1 MGHNFN
7 VIADNYRR
15 APRRRAKAWPSG
27 CPGWAGG
34 WGPALVGGTVS
45 ANEVLLRLAV
55 PELGGGAPRLFRL
68 SFGMAAFDGRTVLLA
83 VRRVEPRAKA
93 GRLPDTGGPRTRWAV
108 IDLVEASVIFSL
120 DEDIATAAWDGP
132 TAIASRAGSFFLWSR
147 QGTRTLPVE
156 DGTVAHS
163 LAPMGD
169 GRWVAGMASGHV
181 ITFDEHGAQANFRAH
196 SSPVTALAYDH
207 VTRSLATGGQDG
219 RIAVRASAGTKSEL
233 DFGQPVEA
241 LTWLGAGRLVAK
253 VGGAGGR
260 LVVVRPD

>member
-1 MGHNFN
+1 M
-7 VIADNYRR
+7 AE
-15 APRRRAKAWPSG
+15 
-27 CPGWAGG
+27 GG
-34 WGPALVGGTVS
+34 RVAWGPALVGDTVR
-45 ANEVLLRLAV
+45 ANEALLRLAV

-68 SFGMAAFDGRTVLLA
+68 SFGIAAFDGRTVLLA

-93 GRLPDTGGPRTRWAV
+93 GRLPDPGGPRTRWAV
-108 IDLVEASVIFSL
+108 IDLEDASVIFSR

-132 TAIASRAGSFFLWSR
+132 TAIASRAGSFLLWSQ
-147 QGTRTLPVE
+147 QGIRTLPVE

-181 ITFDEHGAQANFRAH
+181 ITFDERGAQANFRAH
-196 SSPVTALAYDH
+196 SSPVTALAYDRA
-207 VTRSLATGGQDG
+207 TRSLATGGQDG

-253 VGGAGGR
+253 IGGAGGR
-260 LVVVRPD
+260 LVVMRPD